1 MSVSDKIDIVHR
13 VLIQNET
20 HASTAKE
27 HRVSALV
34 VGKLMKK
41 ARQNPRFIEE
51 MVSEREGK
59 TILDT
64 ILSQVIQGL
73 NDEHVVI
80 DNIQQ
85 VKEHIAKKFEF
96 GARVK
101 TKLIR
106 EVMKNR
112 LGMSFHKIQPTAVH
126 LNSVKNLVLRQQFSL
141 QCLEIFR

>member
-1 MSVSDKIDIVHR
+1 M
-13 VLIQNET
+13 
-20 HASTAKE
+20 
-27 HRVSALV
+27 
-34 VGKLMKK
+34 VGKLVKTAK
-41 ARQNPRFIEE
+41 QNPRFIDE
-51 MVSEREGK
+51 MVSERNGK
-59 TILDT
+59 TVLDT

-73 NDEHVVI
+73 NDQHVVI
-80 DNIQQ
+80 DTIKQ
-85 VKEHIAKKFEF
+85 VKEHIANKFEF